1 VIGLGDKRLCIDNSA
16 MKINESLTKI
26 VRGRAIALVSKE
38 EGLVTI
44 VFDDQS
50 ALRIKVAGGPT
61 VNMLGDGKIESVAED
76 EAELSL
82 LGEDGQIAF
91 LQVAE
96 PGVSVTVTDKNNR
109 VEYAG

>member
-1 VIGLGDKRLCIDNSA
+1 
-16 MKINESLTKI
+16 M
-26 VRGRAIALVSKE
+26 
-38 EGLVTI
+38 TI
-44 VFDDQS
+44 VFNDQS
-50 ALRIKVAGGPT
+50 TLRIKVVGGPT

-82 LGEDGQIAF
+82 LGEDGRIAI

-96 PGVSVTVTDKNNR
+96 PGVSVTVTDKDDR

>member
-1 VIGLGDKRLCIDNSA
+1 
-16 MKINESLTKI
+16 MKINELLTRI
-26 VRGRAIALVSKE
+26 IRGRAIALVSKE

-44 VFDDQS
+44 VFGDQS
-50 ALRIKVAGGPT
+50 TLRIKVAGGPT

-76 EAELSL
+76 EGELSL
-82 LGEDGQIAF
+82 LGEDGRIAI

-96 PGVSVTVTDKNNR
+96 AGASVTVTDKDNR

>member
-1 VIGLGDKRLCIDNSA
+1 MKTNQLLTRIIG
-16 MKINESLTKI
+16 
-26 VRGRAIALVSKE
+26 GRAIALVSKE

-50 ALRIKVAGGPT
+50 NLRIKVVGGPT
-61 VNMLGDGKIESVAED
+61 ANMLGDGKIESVAED
-76 EAELSL
+76 EGELSL
-82 LGEDGQIAF
+82 LGEDGRIAI

-96 PGVSVTVTDKNNR
+96 AGASVTVTDKDNR

>member
-1 VIGLGDKRLCIDNSA
+1 
-16 MKINESLTKI
+16 MKINELLTRI
-26 VRGRAIALVSKE
+26 IRGRAIALVSKE

-44 VFDDQS
+44 VFNDQS
-50 ALRIKVAGGPT
+50 TLRIKVVGGPT

-82 LGEDGQIAF
+82 LGEDGRTAI

-96 PGVSVTVTDKNNR
+96 PGVSVTVTDKDDR

>member
-1 VIGLGDKRLCIDNSA
+1 
-16 MKINESLTKI
+16 MKINELLTRI
-26 VRGRAIALVSKE
+26 LRGRAIALVSKE

-50 ALRIKVAGGPT
+50 TLRIKIVGGPT
-61 VNMLGDGKIESVAED
+61 ANMLGDGKIESVGED

-82 LGEDGQIAF
+82 LGEDGRIAI

-96 PGVSVTVTDKNNR
+96 PGASITVTDKENR